1 MKNSHAC
8 SCKDS
13 KRKNIDVDKIEGS
26 GKAGRI
32 TKEDI
37 LKTEPNSTKEK
48 SSVAGNAV
56 VTGERGSK
64 EFLCQD

>member
-1 MKNSHAC
+1 MPAAAKIA
-8 SCKDS
+8 
-13 KRKNIDVDKIEGS
+13 REKNIDVDKIEGS

-37 LKTEPNSTKEK
+37 LKTEPNSTNEN

-56 VTGERGSK
+56 VTGERGNK